1 MQDISFFK
9 ERKLKPHE
17 MNEVCGGLQY
27 ESKESESF
35 VINYGDFGDKFY
47 IILKGTVSVWIPVS
61 YDEMKRPI

>member
-1 MQDISFFK
+1 
-9 ERKLKPHE
+9 